1 MIANE
6 QHPIMIGPRALIL
19 SDRNVH
25 RITAKKP
32 AKLGGTVNNWA
43 LTLLYPKLDMIEG
56 RNSEKE

>member
-1 MIANE
+1 
-6 QHPIMIGPRALIL
+6 MIGPRALIL
-19 SDRNVH
+19 SDRSVH